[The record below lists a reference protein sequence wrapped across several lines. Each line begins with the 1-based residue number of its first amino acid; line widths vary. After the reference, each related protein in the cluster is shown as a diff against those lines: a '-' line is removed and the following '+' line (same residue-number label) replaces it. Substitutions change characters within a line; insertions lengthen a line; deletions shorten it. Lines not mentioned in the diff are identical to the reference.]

1 MRRQCPCESFSI
13 NFKWYLPK
21 KFIEVLKKGRRHL
34 VHNNF
39 SEFMN
44 LTLQG
49 KFSTA
54 AESVKSCGLSPI
66 GCM

>member
-1 MRRQCPCESFSI
+1 MRCQCPCESFSI
-13 NFKWYLPK
+13 YFKWYLPK
-21 KFIEVLKKGRRHL
+21 KFYLSFEKGRGHL
-34 VHNNF
+34 IHNNF
-39 SEFMN
+39 SGFMH

-49 KFSTA
+49 KFGTA